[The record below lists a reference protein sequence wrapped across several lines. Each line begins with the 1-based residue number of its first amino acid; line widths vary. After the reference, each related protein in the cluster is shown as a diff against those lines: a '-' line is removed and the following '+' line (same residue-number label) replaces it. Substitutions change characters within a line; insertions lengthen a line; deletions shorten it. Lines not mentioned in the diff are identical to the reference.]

1 MDIPQ
6 RNALTFE
13 KAIVMNDRLITRIT
27 EVEKLTIDSLLH
39 TIEQGVPDAL
49 AAVDGA
55 QRLSYSQLR
64 KQVDD
69 YAKGLISLGIQRGD
83 RVAMLTP
90 PCLDFWVAI
99 HAATSIGAIWVG
111 INPRY
116 QSRDFEHLISNCKP
130 RVLIAISPFEDRDY
144 CEELA
149 PLLSPG
155 TPIVCHGDPTAGAI
169 SKDGL
174 LQGGQAVSDEDL
186 ANARRLVDPEDAAV
200 IVYTSGTTGRPKG
213 AMLSHRA
220 ITTSAISNAL
230 WMGEDGLAKSLC
242 AAPVNHVGAINNI
255 CMNVM
260 AAGGAIVFYPR
271 VDLIAL
277 AALSQQERPTYL
289 VSSPTGFAMMMS
301 NPNGI
306 GDRLMS
312 AKLIV
317 FGGAMTALSVLEKIE
332 PSGARLS
339 SVYGQTE
346 TCGII
351 TRTLPQDRLV
361 VHAETI
367 GKPIEGA
374 EARIADAAGNPLA
387 DGETGEIQ
395 IRAPYVMSGYFRN
408 PQATAEAFTADGFLR
423 TGDLG
428 VRRADGN
435 LVFVG
440 RLKEMFKSGGYNV
453 YPVEIEQAISEHPAV
468 ALAAVVPVDH
478 PKFQE
483 VGFAFVETR
492 PGMSVTG
499 DELREY
505 LKGRIANYK
514 VPKSFVVQETLPK
527 LPNSKIDKMSLR
539 AIAVG

>member
-1 MDIPQ
+1 
-6 RNALTFE
+6 
-13 KAIVMNDRLITRIT
+13 MNDRLISRIA
-27 EVEKLTIDSLLH
+27 EVGKLTIDSLLH
-39 TIEQGVPDAL
+39 AVEKRAPDAL

-55 QRLSYSQLR
+55 QRLNYGQLR
-64 KQVDD
+64 KAVDD
-69 YAKGLISLGIQRGD
+69 YAKGLISLGVQRGD

-90 PCLDFWVAI
+90 PCLDFWIAI

-116 QSRDFEHLISNCKP
+116 QSRDFEHLISDSEPKL
-130 RVLIAISPFEDRDY
+130 LIAISPFEDRDY

-149 PLLSPG
+149 VFLAAG
-155 TPIVCHGDPTAGAI
+155 TPIVAHGEATAGAMTRKEFVERGR
-169 SKDGL
+169 S
-174 LQGGQAVSDEDL
+174 VSDDAL
-186 ANARRLVDPEDAAV
+186 ADARRLVDPEDIAV
-200 IVYTSGTTGRPKG
+200 IVYTSGTTGKPKG

-220 ITTSAISNAL
+220 IVSSAIANAE
-230 WMGEDGLAKSLC
+230 WMGADGLAKSVC

-255 CMNVM
+255 CMNVL
-260 AAGGAIVFYPR
+260 AGGGAIVFYPR
-271 VDLIAL
+271 VDIPAL
-277 AALSQQERPTYL
+277 AAISEQERPTYL

-301 NPNGI
+301 NPKSMGS
-306 GDRLMS
+306 RLMS
-312 AKLIV
+312 TKLIV

-351 TRTLPQDRLV
+351 TRTLPEDSLV
-361 VHAETI
+361 AHAETI

-374 EARIADAAGNPLA
+374 EGRIADATGAPLP

-395 IRAPYVMSGYFRN
+395 IRGPYVMSGYFRN
-408 PQATAEAFTADGFLR
+408 PKATAEAFTADGFLR

-428 VRRADGN
+428 VRRPDGN

-453 YPVEIEQAISEHPAV
+453 YPVEVEQAISEHPAV

-478 PKFQE
+478 PTFQE

-492 PGMSVTG
+492 PGMSVTA
-499 DELREY
+499 DELKEY

-514 VPKSFVVQETLPK
+514 VPKSFVVQEALPK

-539 AIAVG
+539 ALAAG

>member
-1 MDIPQ
+1 MDMGQP
-6 RNALTFE
+6 NVLTVE
-13 KAIVMNDRLITRIT
+13 KAAAMNDRLITRIA
-27 EVEKLTIDSLLH
+27 EVGKLTIDSLLH
-39 TIEQGVPDAL
+39 TLEQKNPDAL
-49 AAVDGA
+49 AAVDGER
-55 QRLSYSQLR
+55 RLSYGELR

-69 YAKGLISLGIQRGD
+69 YAKGLVSLGIQRGD

-90 PCLDFWVAI
+90 PCLDFWIAI

-116 QSRDFEHLISNCKP
+116 QSRDFEHLISDSEP
-130 RVLIAISPFEDRDY
+130 RVLIAVSPFEDRDY

-149 PLLSPG
+149 PLLAPG
-155 TPIVCHGDPTAGAI
+155 TPMVCHGEPTARAL
-169 SKDGL
+169 SKEGL
-174 LQGGQAVSDEDL
+174 IEKGRAVSDEAL
-186 ANARRLVDPEDAAV
+186 ASARRQVEPEDPAV

-220 ITTSAISNAL
+220 ITLSAISNAL
-230 WMGEDGLAKSLC
+230 WMGEDGLARSVC

-260 AAGGAIVFYPR
+260 AAGGAIIFYPR
-271 VDLIAL
+271 VDLVAL
-277 AALSQQERPTYL
+277 AAISQQERPTYL

-317 FGGAMTALSVLEKIE
+317 FGGAMTALSVLEQIE
-332 PSGARLS
+332 PSDARLS

-351 TRTLPQDRLV
+351 TRTLPEDGLDI
-361 VHAETI
+361 HAETI
-367 GKPIEGA
+367 GTPIEGA
-374 EARIADAAGNPLA
+374 EARIADAAGNSLP

-408 PQATAEAFTADGFLR
+408 PKATAEAFTADGFLR

-428 VRRADGN
+428 VRRPDGN

-478 PKFQE
+478 PTFQE

-514 VPKSFVVQETLPK
+514 VPKSFVVQDTLPK

-539 AIAVG
+539 AIAAG

>member
-1 MDIPQ
+1 
-6 RNALTFE
+6 
-13 KAIVMNDRLITRIT
+13 MNDRLITRIAA
-27 EVEKLTIDSLLH
+27 VEKLTIDSLLH
-39 TIEQGVPDAL
+39 SIEQKTPDAL
-49 AAVDGA
+49 AAVDGV

-64 KQVDD
+64 KHVDD
-69 YAKGLISLGIQRGD
+69 YAKGLISLGVQRGD

-90 PCLDFWVAI
+90 PCLDFWIAI

-116 QSRDFEHLISNCKP
+116 QSRDFEQLISDSEP
-130 RVLIAISPFEDRDY
+130 SVLIAVSPFEDRDY

-149 PLLSPG
+149 PFLAQE
-155 TPIVCHGDPTAGAI
+155 TPIVCHGEPTARAI
-169 SKDGL
+169 SKDAL
-174 LQGGQAVSDEDL
+174 LVGGQAVSDEAL
-186 ANARRLVDPEDAAV
+186 ANARCLVDPEDAAV

-220 ITTSAISNAL
+220 ITSSAISNAL
-230 WMGEDGLAKSLC
+230 WMGEDGLAKSIC

-260 AAGGAIVFYPR
+260 AAGGAIIFYPR
-271 VDLIAL
+271 VDLVAL
-277 AALSQQERPTYL
+277 AAISQQERPSYL

-301 NPNGI
+301 NPDGM

-351 TRTLPQDRLV
+351 TRTLPEDSLV

-367 GKPIEGA
+367 GTPIEGA
-374 EARIADAAGNPLA
+374 EARIADAAGNSLP

-408 PQATAEAFTADGFLR
+408 PKATAEAFTADGFLR

-428 VRRADGN
+428 VRRTDGN

-539 AIAVG
+539 AIAAG

>member
-1 MDIPQ
+1 MEDSAK
-6 RNALTFE
+6 RWLARRLF
-13 KAIVMNDRLITRIT
+13 VMNDRLIPQIAN
-27 EVEKLTIDSLLH
+27 VETLTIDSLLRS
-39 TIEQGVPDAL
+39 IEESTPGAL
-49 AAVDGA
+49 AAVDGEL
-55 QRLSYSQLR
+55 RLNYRELR
-64 KQVDD
+64 KHVDD
-69 YAKGLISLGIQRGD
+69 YAKGLISLGVCRGD

-90 PCLDFWVAI
+90 PSLDFWIAI

-116 QSRDFEHLISNCKP
+116 QSRDFEHLISDSEP

-149 PLLSPG
+149 PFLSAD
-155 TPIVCHGDPTAGAI
+155 TPIICHGEPSARAI
-169 SKDGL
+169 SKPGL
-174 LQGGQAVSDEDL
+174 IDLGQAISDETL
-186 ANARRLVDPEDAAV
+186 ANVRRQVEPEDAAV

-220 ITTSAISNAL
+220 IASSAIANAL
-230 WMGEDGLAKSLC
+230 WMGADGLAKSVC

-260 AAGGAIVFYPR
+260 AAGGAIIFYPR
-271 VDLIAL
+271 VDLLAL
-277 AALSQQERPTYL
+277 SEISQQERPTYL
-289 VSSPTGFAMMMS
+289 VSSPTGFAMMLS
-301 NPNGI
+301 NPAGI

-351 TRTLPQDRLV
+351 TRTLPADSLDI
-361 VHAETI
+361 HAETI
-367 GKPIEGA
+367 GKPIDGA
-374 EARIADAAGNPLA
+374 EARIADATGVALP

-408 PQATAEAFTADGFLR
+408 PQATAEAFTADGYLR

-428 VRRADGN
+428 VRRPDGN

-505 LKGRIANYK
+505 LKERIANYK
-514 VPKSFVVQETLPK
+514 VPKSFVVQEALPK

-539 AIAVG
+539 AIAAG

>member
-1 MDIPQ
+1 MAK
-6 RNALTFE
+6 RNALTGE
-13 KAIVMNDRLITRIT
+13 KAFVMNDRLIARIA
-27 EVEKLTIDSLLH
+27 EVEKLTIDSLFH
-39 TIEQGVPDAL
+39 TIERRVPDAL

-55 QRLSYSQLR
+55 HRLSYSQFR
-64 KQVDD
+64 KHVDD
-69 YAKGLISLGIQRGD
+69 YAKGLISLGVQRGD

-90 PCLDFWVAI
+90 PCLDFWIAI

-116 QSRDFEHLISNCKP
+116 QSRDFEQLISDSEP
-130 RVLIAISPFEDRDY
+130 SVLIAVSPFEDRDY

-149 PLLSPG
+149 PFLVQE
-155 TPIVCHGDPTAGAI
+155 TPIVCHGEPTARAI
-169 SKDGL
+169 SKDAL
-174 LQGGQAVSDEDL
+174 LVGGQAVSDEAL

-220 ITTSAISNAL
+220 ITSSAISNAL
-230 WMGEDGLAKSLC
+230 WMCEDGLAKSIC

-260 AAGGAIVFYPR
+260 AAGGAIIFHPR
-271 VDLIAL
+271 VDLVAL
-277 AALSQQERPTYL
+277 AAISQQERPSYL

-301 NPNGI
+301 NPDGM

-351 TRTLPQDRLV
+351 TRTLPEDSLV

-367 GKPIEGA
+367 GTPIEGA
-374 EARIADAAGNPLA
+374 EARIADAAGNSLP

-408 PQATAEAFTADGFLR
+408 PKATAEAFTADGFLR

-428 VRRADGN
+428 VRRPDGN

-468 ALAAVVPVDH
+468 ALAAVVAVDH
-478 PKFQE
+478 PTFQE

-505 LKGRIANYK
+505 LKERIANYK

-539 AIAVG
+539 AIAAG

>member
-1 MDIPQ
+1 MAK
-6 RNALTFE
+6 RNALTGE
-13 KAIVMNDRLITRIT
+13 KAPAMNDRLITRIAA
-27 EVEKLTIDSLLH
+27 VEKLTIDSLLH
-39 TIEQGVPDAL
+39 SIEQKTPDAL
-49 AAVDGA
+49 AAVDGV

-64 KQVDD
+64 KHVDD
-69 YAKGLISLGIQRGD
+69 YAKGLISLGVQRGD

-90 PCLDFWVAI
+90 PCLDFWIAI

-116 QSRDFEHLISNCKP
+116 QSRDFEHLISDSEP
-130 RVLIAISPFEDRDY
+130 RVLIAVSPFEDRDY

-149 PLLSPG
+149 PFLSPG
-155 TPIVCHGDPTAGAI
+155 TPIVCHGDPTAGAT

-174 LQGGQAVSDEDL
+174 LERGKAVSDESL
-186 ANARRLVDPEDAAV
+186 ANARHLVDPEDAAV

-220 ITTSAISNAL
+220 ITSSAISNAL
-230 WMGEDGLAKSLC
+230 WMGEDGLARSIC

-260 AAGGAIVFYPR
+260 AAGGAIIFYPR
-271 VDLIAL
+271 VDLAAL
-277 AALSQQERPTYL
+277 AAISQQERPSYL

-301 NPNGI
+301 NPDGM
-306 GDRLMS
+306 GDRLLS

-351 TRTLPQDRLV
+351 TRTLPEDNLI

-367 GKPIEGA
+367 GKPIDGA
-374 EARIADAAGNPLA
+374 EARIADAAGIPVP

-408 PQATAEAFTADGFLR
+408 PKASAEAFTADGFLR

-428 VRRADGN
+428 VRRPDGN

-539 AIAVG
+539 AIAAG